1 MEPQQ
6 DVAQTC
12 CSVLPDLGP
21 FPFLYF
27 RCALV
32 MTVNVR
38 HMILSTRERS
48 TLSLSPVIC
57 HRKVTPS
64 RVVGN
69 YCVAVCIMIYCI
81 ILLNNTE
88 AFLLE
93 VTNPNS
99 IC

>member
-1 MEPQQ
+1 MKPQQ

-64 RVVGN
+64 RVV
-69 YCVAVCIMIYCI
+69 
-81 ILLNNTE
+81 E